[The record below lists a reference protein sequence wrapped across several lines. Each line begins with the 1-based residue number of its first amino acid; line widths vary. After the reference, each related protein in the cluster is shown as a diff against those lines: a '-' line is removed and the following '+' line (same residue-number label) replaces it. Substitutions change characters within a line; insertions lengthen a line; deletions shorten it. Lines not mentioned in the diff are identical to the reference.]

1 VDLFILSTWFR
12 VAAAFRV
19 IVDREVLQLPVSH
32 EEKVN
37 NDKSGPSTQF
47 PSTIWSHG
55 RLALD

>member
-1 VDLFILSTWFR
+1 MDLFILSTWFR
-12 VAAAFRV
+12 VAVAFRV
-19 IVDREVLQLPVSH
+19 KVDREVLLAAGIP

-55 RLALD
+55 RLR